1 MELGA
6 EDQAVVTAWFVD
18 SRGRALPLRLRER
31 LREVLIDH
39 ELCHIGV
46 ELDEQGNPELTDQ
59 GRPKVFIK
67 PHDIEDFQVIID
79 RHGETNR
86 RLHQF
91 GQEQAKLAEGKKK
104 SGSSKPAAEG

>member
-1 MELGA
+1 MP
-6 EDQAVVTAWFVD
+6 ED
-18 SRGRALPLRLRER
+18 